1 MSDID
6 YLDKSV
12 YSFQISQ
19 EQPSLVHPVES
30 SESSWFSW
38 LIGGS
43 NYQVLEDTGT
53 VDIVG
58 TRRRNG
64 PFTSLTEEERRQ
76 LHAALLE
83 LEAIGEDVHRDDIG
97 EMLVIFVHVLLLS

>member
-1 MSDID
+1 M
-6 YLDKSV
+6 

-30 SESSWFSW
+30 FEGGWFSW
-38 LIGGS
+38 LVGGS
-43 NYQVLEDTGT
+43 DPHVAEDTGT

-64 PFTSLTEEERRQ
+64 PFTTLTEEERRQ

-83 LEAIGEDVHRDDIG
+83 LEAPGEDVHRDDIG
-97 EMLVIFVHVLLLS
+97 EFSCSSVFT

>member
-1 MSDID
+1 MI
-6 YLDKSV
+6 L
-12 YSFQISQ
+12 SFQISQ

-30 SESSWFSW
+30 SERGWFSW
-38 LIGGS
+38 LFGS
-43 NYQVLEDTGT
+43 GSHQVPDDIGT

-64 PFTSLTEEERRQ
+64 PFTTLTEEERRQ

-83 LEAIGEDVHRDDIG
+83 LEVAGEDVHRDDIG
-97 EMLVIFVHVLLLS
+97 EMPV

>member
-1 MSDID
+1 MPFDND
-6 YLDKSV
+6 YFNKST

-30 SESSWFSW
+30 SESGWFSW
-38 LIGGS
+38 LMGGS
-43 NYQVLEDTGT
+43 KHQVPDDTEI

-64 PFTSLTEEERRQ
+64 PVTTLTEEERRQ

-83 LEAIGEDVHRDDIG
+83 LEAAGEDVHRDDIG
-97 EMLVIFVHVLLLS
+97 KKFVLVIILPY